1 MILRILVVGILI
13 YLLWAILHHKK
24 DKSLTLEVLVE
35 YLLTAILVLILI
47 LGVIY

>member
-24 DKSLTLEVLVE
+24 DKSLTLEVLLE
-35 YLLTAILVLILI
+35 YLLTAALSLILI
-47 LGVIY
+47 FGVII